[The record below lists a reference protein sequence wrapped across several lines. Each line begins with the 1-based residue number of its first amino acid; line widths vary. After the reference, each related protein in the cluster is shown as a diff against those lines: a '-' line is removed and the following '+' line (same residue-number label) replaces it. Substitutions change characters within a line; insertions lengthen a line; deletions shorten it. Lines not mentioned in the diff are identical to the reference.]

1 MKKKKGFTLIEL
13 IGTLLLISLLVLII
27 APGITKTVKRGE
39 VAAVN
44 QLRENVVLA
53 AKNWA
58 TNNRSKLPLNP
69 GDSSGVTLLTLQ
81 DEGYLDKNIKNPSD
95 KEPIEEACVKITNV
109 TPDDELVNK
118 KSYKYEYK
126 ELSNDCTNNI
136 SRLCS
141 IKLEGKHVKVDDDY
155 WYTSNVNVTLKTYGD
170 VDIKGLGM
178 SSDQYENNHLSTWVH
193 ESGTETGNGDN
204 ITYIGK
210 VCKKDNGTEC
220 KLCSRIFKVDTIGPE
235 IDAYQVPK
243 TDLEINIT
251 DTGSGVNGYIVSKQP
266 INDDILKRTKD
277 KDWKKYNKTVTLK
290 DRTIGD
296 KYYVY
301 AKDKAGNVSSA
312 DPITIVSQN
321 ARIPTC
327 KLVANPAIPSTG
339 WYNNSTS
346 TVTISLQVTSNAGIS
361 VTNKGIS
368 TNGNLTDLTGLSD
381 TMTHSTN
388 TTGTTY
394 YGYVQNGYG
403 IAKCSSNLTIKM
415 DKTAPACGKATGG
428 KTNWTKNQNVTVG
441 VGCSDT
447 GGSTCA
453 SATFTSTISGQGK
466 TESKAITIKDKA
478 GNTKSCTNTYNKYI
492 DTTIPTCN
500 GQSGGRTTWGKTNVT
515 VSAKCSDTGGSGCSA
530 SSFSATLSTN
540 GKTEKK
546 AIAINDNAGNTKSCS
561 YTYNKYIDKNNP
573 TLTVDLTRADNKA
586 PVALENN
593 SWINSNLK
601 RKMTAADTGGSGIS
615 EIQWSSNNKTWNTE
629 KNAADHTFYE
639 GLHEDYYRAVDNA
652 GNVSGSIHL
661 KVKNDT
667 SAPTFSLDGCW
678 RDGNATKFGYSM
690 KDNLSGIST
699 DANKTHIQLKR
710 YYDGNCNYYSK
721 PSWVAVGTSS
731 SDRNFSNGALS
742 GSIESG
748 VMCRQFSR
756 NFDFYLEVTD
766 LAGNY
771 AKSDVKTCNTYH

>member
-1 MKKKKGFTLIEL
+1 MRNKKGFTLIEL

-27 APGITKTVKRGE
+27 TPGITKTVKRGE
-39 VAAVN
+39 ATAVN

-178 SSDQYENNHLSTWVH
+178 SSEQYENNHLSTLVH

-210 VCKKDNGTEC
+210 VCKKDNDDENDDC
-220 KLCSRIFKVDTIGPE
+220 VECSRIFKVDTIGPE
-235 IDAYQVPK
+235 IDAYQVPE

-251 DTGSGVNGYIVSKQP
+251 DTGSGVSGYKVSKEP
-266 INDDILKRTKD
+266 ISTPNKI
-277 KDWKKYNKTVTLK
+277 KDWKKYTGRIVLEN
-290 DRTIGD
+290 RTIGD

-312 DPITIVSQN
+312 DPITIVSPN
-321 ARIPTC
+321 ALIPTC

-339 WYNNSTS
+339 WYNKSTS

-394 YGYVQNGYG
+394 YGYVQGEFGYQ
-403 IAKCSSNLTIKM
+403 KCSNSITVKM
-415 DKTAPACGKATGG
+415 DKEAPTCGTKTGG

-540 GKTEKK
+540 GDKEKK
-546 AIAINDNAGNTKSCS
+546 AITIKDKAGNTKSCS
-561 YTYNKYIDKNNP
+561 YTYNKYIDK
-573 TLTVDLTRADNKA
+573 TVPK
-586 PVALENN
+586 
-593 SWINSNLK
+593 K
-601 RKMTAADTGGSGIS
+601 GSTYK
-615 EIQWSSNNKTWNTE
+615 EIYCTSSRN
-629 KNAADHTFYE
+629 
-639 GLHEDYYRAVDNA
+639 
-652 GNVSGSIHL
+652 
-661 KVKNDT
+661 
-667 SAPTFSLDGCW
+667 C
-678 RDGNATKFGYSM
+678 FGYNVTDTYSGFY
-690 KDNLSGIST
+690 KDEKDISVSYCYVSQGCGDPNMECRNSGGVYGGYIHSNVT
-699 DANKTHIQLKR
+699 
-710 YYDGNCNYYSK
+710 
-721 PSWVAVGTSS
+721 
-731 SDRNFSNGALS
+731 SNGAKS
-742 GSIESG
+742 AKIWGQGTYYCSIG
-748 VMCRQFSR
+748 NTIKAKFKVCDR
-756 NFDFYLEVTD
+756 
-766 LAGNY
+766 AGNCLTTSE
-771 AKSDVKTCNTYH
+771 ANWSF